1 MAYDPLPSLHR
12 KIRSEEGYS
21 LVELLV
27 VMAIIVLLG
36 TIAVPQL
43 LKYLDGAKQDTA
55 RAQIESLS
63 ATLDLFKLDVGRYP
77 TQEERLDVLVTRPAE
92 LAGWNGPYVKRKDM
106 LLDPWKRIY
115 RYKSPGEG
123 GSKDVTSWSAH
134 VRKRLFTCRTLDRA
148 RDFGAFD
155 RPHGR
160 LSQRPRQA
168 LR

>member
-77 TQEERLDVLVTRPAE
+77 TQEERLDVLVTRSNSDAVSCRPLHWCSDR
-92 LAGWNGPYVKRKDM
+92 LAVHRRDKD
-106 LLDPWKRIY
+106 R
-115 RYKSPGEG
+115 R
-123 GSKDVTSWSAH
+123 
-134 VRKRLFTCRTLDRA
+134 
-148 RDFGAFD
+148 
-155 RPHGR
+155 
-160 LSQRPRQA
+160 RPR
-168 LR
+168 RSSM

>member
-1 MAYDPLPSLHR
+1 MTDNPLPPLHR
-12 KIRSEEGYS
+12 CIRSEQGYS

-55 RAQIESLS
+55 RAQIESLT

-77 TQEERLDVLVTRPAE
+77 TQEEGLGALVAVPVG

-106 LLDPWKRIY
+106 LLDPWKRTY
-115 RYKSPGEG
+115 RYKTPGDHGDYDLLSYGADDREG
-123 GSKDVTSWSAH
+123 GDGSNRDVTSW
-134 VRKRLFTCRTLDRA
+134 
-148 RDFGAFD
+148 
-155 RPHGR
+155 
-160 LSQRPRQA
+160 
-168 LR
+168 

>member
-1 MAYDPLPSLHR
+1 MAYDPFPSFHR
-12 KIRSEEGYS
+12 KLRSEEGYS

-63 ATLDLFKLDVGRYP
+63 ATPDLFKLDVGRYP

-115 RYKSPGEG
+115 RYKSPGEHGDYDLFSYGADDREG
-123 GSKDVTSWSAH
+123 GEGSSKDVTSW
-134 VRKRLFTCRTLDRA
+134 
-148 RDFGAFD
+148 
-155 RPHGR
+155 
-160 LSQRPRQA
+160 
-168 LR
+168 

>member
-1 MAYDPLPSLHR
+1 MTMAHNPPPALHR

-106 LLDPWKRIY
+106 LLDPWKRTY
-115 RYKSPGEG
+115 RYKSPGEHGAYDLFSFGADDREG
-123 GSKDVTSWSAH
+123 GEGSDKDVTSW
-134 VRKRLFTCRTLDRA
+134 
-148 RDFGAFD
+148 
-155 RPHGR
+155 
-160 LSQRPRQA
+160 
-168 LR
+168 

>member
-1 MAYDPLPSLHR
+1 MAHDPFSSLHR

-77 TQEERLDVLVTRPAE
+77 TQEERLDALVTRPAE
-92 LAGWNGPYVKRKDM
+92 LESWNGPYVKRKDM
-106 LLDPWKRIY
+106 LLDPWKRTY
-115 RYKSPGEG
+115 RYKTPGEHGAYDLFSYGADDREG
-123 GSKDVTSWSAH
+123 GEGINKDVTSW
-134 VRKRLFTCRTLDRA
+134 
-148 RDFGAFD
+148 
-155 RPHGR
+155 
-160 LSQRPRQA
+160 
-168 LR
+168 

>member
-1 MAYDPLPSLHR
+1 MAKHFVTSLHR
-12 KIRSEEGYS
+12 RIGSEQGYS

-77 TQEERLDVLVTRPAE
+77 TQEEKLEALLMRPAE
-92 LAGWNGPYVKRKDM
+92 VTGWNGPYVKRKNM

-115 RYKSPGEG
+115 RYRSPGEHGSYDLFSYGADDREG
-123 GSKDVTSWSAH
+123 GEGSDRDVTSW
-134 VRKRLFTCRTLDRA
+134 
-148 RDFGAFD
+148 
-155 RPHGR
+155 
-160 LSQRPRQA
+160 
-168 LR
+168 

>member
-1 MAYDPLPSLHR
+1 MAHNPLPALHR
-12 KIRSEEGYS
+12 KIPSEEGYS

-115 RYKSPGEG
+115 RYKSPGEHGDYDLFSYGADDREG
-123 GSKDVTSWSAH
+123 GEGSSKDVTSW
-134 VRKRLFTCRTLDRA
+134 
-148 RDFGAFD
+148 
-155 RPHGR
+155 
-160 LSQRPRQA
+160 
-168 LR
+168 